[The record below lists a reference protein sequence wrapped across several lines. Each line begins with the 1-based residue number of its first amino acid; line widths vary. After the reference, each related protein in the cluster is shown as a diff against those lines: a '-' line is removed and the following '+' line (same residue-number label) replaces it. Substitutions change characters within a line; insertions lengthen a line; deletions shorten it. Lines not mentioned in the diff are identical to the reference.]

1 MAFKGLVASDEATT
15 AWDHLLEKK
24 TSAHIM
30 TYFLDR
36 QMNHRNSKIC
46 FGDMNST
53 LKYIESKSLMSEED
67 KQMIPIE
74 KLINWSPVLSESYWQ
89 VAIDN
94 ILVGGLDI
102 LICKNGCKAI
112 IDTGSSLISGPSDHI
127 NKLKSKVPI
136 ST

>member
-1 MAFKGLVASDEATT
+1 LAFKGLVANDETTT
-15 AWDHLLEKK
+15 AWDHLLEKRK
-24 TSAHIM
+24 SAHIM

-46 FGDMNST
+46 FGDMKST
-53 LKYIESKSLMSEED
+53 LKYVQTKSLISEED
-67 KQMIPIE
+67 KQIIE
-74 KLINWSPVLSESYWQ
+74 IDKLINWSPVLSESYWQ

-127 NKLKSKVPI
+127 NKLKSKVSI
-136 ST
+136 SF